1 MDRDDVSLGKELIH
15 GHVLGIGNSLDPVV
29 RWVSVKA
36 QNLKKL
42 VSFSNKDFEVVYL
55 QTG

>member
-55 QTG
+55 QT